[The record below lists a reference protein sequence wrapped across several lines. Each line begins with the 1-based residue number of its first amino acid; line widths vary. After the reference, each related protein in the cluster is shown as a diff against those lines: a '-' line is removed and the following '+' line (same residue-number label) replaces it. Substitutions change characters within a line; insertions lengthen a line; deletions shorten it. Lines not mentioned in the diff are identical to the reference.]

1 MRLQTLVLIV
11 AMLPGALAGQEQS
24 PFDAIPWHRGPA
36 TGDLGPEAQVAVPGG
51 CLFTGRDGVK
61 QFMDLTQNTVS
72 DAERGVLFCQP
83 SAQDEAP
90 WFVVFTYEPSGYV
103 KDDERDELDAG
114 KILKSLRRATAEGN
128 KERARRG
135 WATLTIN
142 GWMTRPYYDEAT
154 NNLTWATALSD
165 SEDGEVVVNHSVRLL
180 GRGGVM
186 HVDLVAG
193 PEQVDEIMLDFEGIV
208 AGFEFQQGHRYAEW
222 RSGDRV
228 AAYGLTGLIVGG
240 AGLAAVKSGL
250 LAKLW
255 KVLAAA
261 AVAVMAGFKRLL
273 GMFSRKKPAVAVR
286 QPVVPPARPRPAP
299 TNPAAAPTR
308 LSAAPVKP
316 APAAARR

>member
-1 MRLQTLVLIV
+1 MRLQALVLV
-11 AMLPGALAGQEQS
+11 AVMLPGVLAGQEQS
-24 PFDAIPWHRGPA
+24 PFDAIPWHRGPV
-36 TGDLGPEAQVAVPGG
+36 TGDLGSEAQVAVPGG

-61 QFMDLTQNTVS
+61 QFMDLTQNTS
-72 DAERGVLFCQP
+72 SSAERGVVFCQ
-83 SAQDEAP
+83 SAAQDEAP

-103 KDDERDELDAG
+103 KDDERDELDAD

-165 SEDGEVVVNHSVRLL
+165 SDSERVVNHSVRLL

-193 PEQVDEIMLDFEGIV
+193 PEQLDDIMLDFEGIV
-208 AGFEFQQGHRYAEW
+208 GGFEFKQGHRYAEW

-250 LAKLW
+250 LAKLL
-255 KVLAAA
+255 KVLVAGV
-261 AVAVMAGFKRLL
+261 VAVGAFFKRLL
-273 GMFSRKKPAVAVR
+273 GLFGRKKPAVAASR
-286 QPVVPPARPRPAP
+286 PVVPPMRPGGAPPKPGVVPARPCM
-299 TNPAAAPTR
+299 APTR
-308 LSAAPVKP
+308 PG
-316 APAAARR
+316 PAATRG